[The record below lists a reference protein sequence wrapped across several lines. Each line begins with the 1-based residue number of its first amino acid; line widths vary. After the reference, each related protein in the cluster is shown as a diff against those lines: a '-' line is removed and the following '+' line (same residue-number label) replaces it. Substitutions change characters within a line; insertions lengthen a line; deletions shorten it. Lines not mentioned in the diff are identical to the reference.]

1 MDYHVEGTL
10 LFITA
15 NKPEV
20 LDYALLRSCRVD
32 YRFELGYADKYQT
45 KSIFEMV
52 LPEQKEEFNQ
62 FYESIK
68 SKEFTTAML
77 QEFLFFNR
85 KCDTILDKIDTF
97 FDIIK
102 KINQRILKRIKKKHK
117 IFICKLNLI

>member
-1 MDYHVEGTL
+1 VEGTL

-32 YRFELGYADKYQT
+32 HRFELGYADKYQT
-45 KSIFEMV
+45 QSIFEMV
-52 LPEQKEEFNQ
+52 LPEQKDQ
-62 FYESIK
+62 FDKFYGKIQ

-85 KCDTILDKIDTF
+85 NENNILEKIEMF
-97 FDIIK
+97 FDIIEK
-102 KINQRILKRIKKKHK
+102 NKPESFQTKEKSGNIYM
-117 IFICKLNLI
+117 